1 MDRAK
6 TKDDSKAMNRLFKL
20 AVIGSAL
27 IVTVY
32 SVYYYSN
39 AYKHSSTNI
48 YYVEEEADIVVK
60 SSWEGL
66 TIGTENTLVSSN
78 QEAALQ
84 NSHGTWTLVNDR
96 TNATHLLQNDRTTVA
111 MCGVVAENFDKVY
124 TEQMIMKF
132 QNIPPVLMDI
142 EKDGIVAK
150 SIQFEH
156 FMFPVNAMI
165 NWRDD
170 SRGYKVFNFEAASMP
185 GEIEFFKNGFE
196 WHSGKEEFIT
206 VMNCDE
212 GDDIEQLWNLREA
225 GGNVDRIQMPI
236 VDFDILGQYPEH
248 IGLEFR
254 GQHSDEPK
262 QVIQSEGELKILIGP
277 SLKQNNVY
285 EIDNDGE
292 KLEIKPPFVVFLT
305 KENADKPYFFGAFS
319 NEKLLLH

>member
-1 MDRAK
+1 
-6 TKDDSKAMNRLFKL
+6 MNRLFKL

-48 YYVEEEADIVVK
+48 YYVEEEADLEVK
-60 SSWEGL
+60 TNWEG
-66 TIGTENTLVSSN
+66 IVMGAKNTMVSSN

-84 NSHGTWTLVNDR
+84 NSHGTWALVHERSN
-96 TNATHLLQNDRTTVA
+96 TGYLLQNERTTAA

-124 TEQMIMKF
+124 TEQMIKKF
-132 QNIPPVLMDI
+132 HNIPPVLMDR
-142 EKDGIVAK
+142 ENDGIVVK

-156 FMFPVNAMI
+156 FMFPVYAMVD
-165 NWRDD
+165 WRDD
-170 SRGYKVFNFEAASMP
+170 SRGYKVFNFETDSMP
-185 GEIEFFKNGFE
+185 GEIVFFQNGFE

-206 VMNCDE
+206 VMNCKE
-212 GDDIEQLWNLREA
+212 GDSIERLWNFKEPA
-225 GGNVDRIQMPI
+225 NKVDVVQMPVI
-236 VDFDILGQYPEH
+236 DFDILSQFQEH
-248 IGLEFR
+248 IGLEFK
-254 GQHSDEPK
+254 GKHSDEPK

-285 EIDNDGE
+285 EIENDGE